1 MLLKVTTFPE
11 TPLLLAQKVVNGGLL
26 YSRVSLAGRVQEL
39 TQGAEYSRKVREW
52 IPSSRNLDW
61 KTPRTQRLSYPAGR
75 TLCLHRPPAQQNL
88 GGGFPVRAY
97 PEGWG
102 LPFDG
107 LETAAYWEKRFYR
120 PQVLG
125 RPEGTPYLKVAHRGS
140 EHFELWAAVQ
150 QEKTG
155 YRSGWWPHRPR
166 KEQDPLRGLYDYLH
180 RGGNSPLRGVTRFR
194 GVQSLLTR
202 RTFLQRRLYKLY
214 RRQREHNLVDQALQN
229 LKVYRDCSRRRK
241 RASTA
246 EACFLFFRR
255 RRLRSY
261 LTGLVS
267 HRNYVNRLTR
277 RGFYRWHPNRWSRLE
292 KASLLGGTYFEART
306 TWGLR
311 LLGARVGNPLEYH
324 LYNPLEGYGRL
335 IKRRREGSRR
345 WKLGQHSLWGPPFL
359 AARAARWDWFNST
372 PLGALLSLSHQKEY
386 PPQGAPFQNSLQ
398 SGVYWSSRVW
408 GRSRWER
415 PTGRKIVGFVRSLKG
430 GLTVE
435 PNSQQWGRAG
445 TSGVGVFL
453 SLVGELELRSLWSF
467 SGSRSNLT
475 KARPR
480 LSKLAFWKKRSVFF
494 FKWVGW
500 LCLVGGWLL
509 FTPFWWLYSKT
520 AQFLCYGAWWVRRGF
535 FRSQSWVHAFGEFFS
550 YFLWQTFVLPG
561 WDYLTHWVKDTS
573 FFKTLGWVWTS
584 WNLVVSSDDDQR
596 KIELTPVEP
605 VEDTAQEYFLDE
617 IEPTEEN
624 IPDEE
629 EEIDLHGGVPRFPQ
643 RESWSLGVDFA
654 YDDGMDQ
661 LAELFLEE
669 IPYWVGFFFQPLID
683 AGLRLPLWGLLEGC
697 SLFNLVIKL
706 EYQRLWSKTLNAGGG
721 PRRGRWWKI
730 PLLGLKLFCHWGI
743 WLTCVWVVGSTLS
756 YSTLRL
762 EIVLWGWPW
771 REEYYL
777 FWWAL
782 IFALVTKVVGP
793 GGVKDFLFTQIG
805 WSNLMGLFW
814 GATEAAAPEPYY
826 PGRPLSLL
834 APALKETAGITMR
847 RHKTYDDVYAHLRET
862 DLYVGGGINAGVDE
876 IELILA
882 QKYESGDTLNWD
894 EPDEVNYFNV
904 PLHLD
909 HSKEEEFDSLYE
921 VNGLGIVGNEFRSRA
936 NREPHYI
943 RNNYY
948 ELTYEGTLGRNIP
961 LLYFE
966 EDLTS
971 GNIISGTYIDD
982 ASELAQWARDESQ
995 LSNDE

>member
-1 MLLKVTTFPE
+1 MLLKVTTPPV
-11 TPLLLAQKVVNGGLL
+11 TPFLLAQKVVTGGLL
-26 YSRVSLAGRVQEL
+26 YSRVPRATRVQEL
-39 TQGAEYSRKVREW
+39 TQGAEYSRGVREW
-52 IPSSRNLDW
+52 IPPSRNLDW
-61 KTPRTQRLSYPAGR
+61 KTPRTQRVSYPAGR

-125 RPEGTPYLKVAHRGS
+125 RLEGTPYLEVAHRGG
-140 EHFELWAAVQ
+140 EHFKIWATAQ
-150 QEKTG
+150 HQKNS
-155 YRSGWWPHRPR
+155 YRSGWWSHRPR

-180 RGGNSPLRGVTRFR
+180 RGGSSPLRGVIFFR
-194 GVQSLLTR
+194 QNLTTVLSR
-202 RTFLQRRLYKLY
+202 ENLQRRLYKLY
-214 RRQREHNLVDQALQN
+214 RRQREHNLVDQSLEN
-229 LKVYRDCSRRRK
+229 LKVYRDCSRRK
-241 RASTA
+241 KKASSP
-246 EACFLFFRR
+246 EARFLFFRR

-359 AARAARWDWFNST
+359 KARAAQWGWFQTT
-372 PLGALLSLSHQKEY
+372 PLGALVSLSHQKEASFHQA
-386 PPQGAPFQNSLQ
+386 PTQGSLQ
-398 SGVYWSSRVW
+398 GGIHWSSRVW

-415 PTGRKIVGFVRSLKG
+415 PVGRQVVGFVRSLKG

-435 PNSQQWGRAG
+435 LHSQQWGRAG

-453 SLVGELELRSLWSF
+453 SLVGELELRSVWSSLNF
-467 SGSRSNLT
+467 RSIS
-475 KARPR
+475 KIQPSQGRR
-480 LSKLAFWKKRSVFF
+480 LIFWKKKVYTF
-494 FKWVGW
+494 FKWLGW
-500 LCLVGGWLL
+500 LTLIGGWL
-509 FTPFWWLYSKT
+509 FVTPLWWVYSKI
-520 AQFLCYGAWWVRRGF
+520 AQFFCYFGWWVRRGF
-535 FRSQSWVHAFGEFFS
+535 FWSQSWIHYGGEFFS
-550 YFLWQTFVLPG
+550 QFFWHAFILAG
-561 WDYLTHWVKDTS
+561 WDYLVHWVKDTS

-584 WNLVVSSDDDQR
+584 WNLVFVSDDDQR
-596 KIELTPVEP
+596 KIELTPMEP
-605 VEDTAQEYFLDE
+605 LEDTAQEYFLDE

-624 IPDEE
+624 LPDEE
-629 EEIDLHGGVPRFPQ
+629 EEVDLYGGVPRFPQ
-643 RESWSLGVDFA
+643 RETWTGGFDFA
-654 YDDGMDQ
+654 YDEGMDH
-661 LAELFLEE
+661 LAEFFLEE
-669 IPYWVGFFFQPLID
+669 IPYRIGFFFQPLID

-697 SLFNLVIKL
+697 SLFTLVVKL
-706 EYQRLWSKTLNAGGG
+706 EYQRLWTKLLNAGGG

-730 PLLGLKLFCHWGI
+730 PVLTVKVFLHWTL

-777 FWWAL
+777 FWWSL

-793 GGVKDFLFTQIG
+793 QGIKNFLFSQIG

-847 RHKTYDDVYAHLRET
+847 RHKTYDDVFSHLREI

-882 QKYESGDTLNWD
+882 QKYEHADTLNWD

-909 HSKEEEFDSLYE
+909 HSKEEEVNPLYG
-921 VNGLGIVGNEFRSRA
+921 VNGLGTFGSEFRSRA
-936 NREPHYI
+936 GREPHYL

-948 ELTYEGTLGRNIP
+948 ELTYEGTLGRNVP
-961 LLYFE
+961 PLYFE
-966 EDLTS
+966 TELTS
-971 GNIISGTYIDD
+971 GSPINGAYIDD
-982 ASELAQWARDESQ
+982 ASQLAQWARDETQ
-995 LSNDE
+995 LSNEE